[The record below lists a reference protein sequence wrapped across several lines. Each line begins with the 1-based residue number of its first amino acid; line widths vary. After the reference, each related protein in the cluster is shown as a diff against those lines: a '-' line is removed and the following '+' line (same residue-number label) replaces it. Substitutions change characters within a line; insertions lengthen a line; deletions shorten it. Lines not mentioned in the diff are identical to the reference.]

1 MDDMVL
7 IKKGGILLVP
17 MDCLRIM
24 ENSILEQWM
33 LMVKSICRPPR
44 LAYSFME

>member
-1 MDDMVL
+1 MVL

-33 LMVKSICRPPR
+33 FMVKSICCPLR